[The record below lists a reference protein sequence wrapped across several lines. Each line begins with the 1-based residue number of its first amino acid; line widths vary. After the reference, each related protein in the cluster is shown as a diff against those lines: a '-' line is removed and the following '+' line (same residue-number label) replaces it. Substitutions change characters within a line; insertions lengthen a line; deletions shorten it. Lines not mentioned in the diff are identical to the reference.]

1 MEIMDV
7 FKEMIKPEL
16 LVLIPVLYF
25 IGMAVK
31 QTNKIKNEFIPVTL
45 GIIGIVISAIW
56 IFANVQVYSAK
67 EILMGIFAAITQGVL
82 TAGAAVYVN
91 QLIKQNGYI
100 KSESEKE

>member
-56 IFANVQVYSAK
+56 IFANVEVYSAK

-91 QLIKQNGYI
+91 QLIKQSGYI
-100 KSESEKE
+100 KGESEKE